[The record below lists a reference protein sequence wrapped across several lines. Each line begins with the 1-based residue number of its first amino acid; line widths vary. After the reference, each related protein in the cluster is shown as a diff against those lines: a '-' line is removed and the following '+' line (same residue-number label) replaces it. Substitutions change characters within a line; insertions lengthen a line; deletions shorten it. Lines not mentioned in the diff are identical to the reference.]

1 VLGYAWQKGWL
12 PLSLARSSA
21 IELNAVR
28 SRRTAP
34 HSTGAAARRPASVKQ
49 AAAGAAGAAQRA
61 TVIALH
67 TKKALDALI
76 AKRVE
81 FLTAYQNA
89 AYAARYAAF
98 VDKVRAPNARLPTA
112 TPRRSR

>member
-1 VLGYAWQKGWL
+1 
-12 PLSLARSSA
+12 
-21 IELNAVR
+21 
-28 SRRTAP
+28 
-34 HSTGAAARRPASVKQ
+34 VKQ

-89 AYAARYAAF
+89 AYGALCGLRRQGARAE
-98 VDKVRAPNARLPTA
+98 ARLPTA